1 MKVLVAGLVD
11 LSNVD
16 YPKRPAAVI
25 FTPKCNYN
33 CSFCQN
39 WQILEVKPEYEKN
52 IEQVYRFID
61 NAAPTV
67 EAVKVTGGEPTLYPE
82 LLKAVSNYSHKK
94 GLLFGFDTN
103 GFLNEVVRK
112 LITYSDLISLD
123 LKTSPVD
130 TILMEKLI
138 GLHGKGREAAD
149 NTMKSLEELMKHNKV
164 YADLRTTVVPG
175 MNDGVKTFGEIGE
188 TLRTLDYESRAL
200 ERTASYTLQ
209 EFVPENARDQ
219 SMRKIRAPTPKRLGE
234 LARATGLEDVYI
246 KHRDVGFMVHKNEL
260 SRLIKKV
267 EK

>member
-1 MKVLVAGLVD
+1 MKVLVAGLLD

-25 FTPKCNYN
+25 FTPRCNYN

-82 LLKAVSNYSHKK
+82 FLEEVSNYCHKK

-103 GFLNEVVRK
+103 GFLYEVVRK
-112 LITYSDLISLD
+112 LITHSDLISLD
-123 LKTSPVD
+123 LKTSPID
-130 TILMEKLI
+130 SILMEKLI
-138 GLHGKGREAAD
+138 GLRGKGKEATD
-149 NTMKSLEELMKHNKV
+149 NTMKSLEELMKHDEV
-164 YADLRTTVVPG
+164 YVDLRTTVVPSL
-175 MNDGVKTFGEIGE
+175 NDSVEAFGEIGE
-188 TLRTLDYESRAL
+188 TLRSVGYESRAL
-200 ERTASYTLQ
+200 ERTAGYTLQ

-219 SMRKIRAPTPKRLGE
+219 SMREIRAPTPKQLGE
-234 LARATGLEDVYI
+234 LARATGLEDVYV

-260 SRLIKKV
+260 SPLIKKV

>member
-25 FTPKCNYN
+25 FTPRCNYN

-52 IEQVYRFID
+52 IELVYRFID
-61 NAAPTV
+61 NSASTV

-82 LLKAVSNYSHKK
+82 FLEEVGNYCHRK

-103 GFLNEVVRK
+103 GFLYEVIRK
-112 LITYSDLISLD
+112 LTKHSDLISLD
-123 LKTSPVD
+123 LKTSPID
-130 TILMEKLI
+130 PILMEKLI
-138 GLHGKGREAAD
+138 GLRGKGKEAAD
-149 NTMKSLEELMKHNKV
+149 NTVRSLENLMKHDEV
-164 YADLRTTVVPG
+164 YLDLRTTVVPSL
-175 MNDGVKTFGEIGE
+175 NDSIEAFGEIGE
-188 TLRTLDYESRAL
+188 TLRSLGYESRAS

-209 EFVPENARDQ
+209 EFVPENARDPT
-219 SMRKIRAPTPKRLGE
+219 MRRTKAPTPRQLEE
-234 LARATGLEDVYI
+234 LARATGLEDIYV
-246 KHRDVGFMVHKNEL
+246 KHRDVGFMVHKSEL
-260 SRLIKKV
+260 PRLIKKA

>member
-16 YPKRPAAVI
+16 YPRRPAAVI

-39 WQILEVKPEYEKN
+39 WQILEVKPEYEKE

-61 NAAPTV
+61 KATPTI
-67 EAVKVTGGEPTLYPE
+67 EAVKVTGGEPTLYPTF
-82 LLKAVSNYSHKK
+82 LRDISNYCHEK

-103 GFLNEVVRK
+103 GFLHEILSG
-112 LITYSDLISLD
+112 LIAHSDLISLD
-123 LKTSPVD
+123 LKTSLTNV
-130 TILMEKLI
+130 TLMERVV
-138 GLHGKGREAAD
+138 GLRGKGKVVAD
-149 NTMKSLEELMKHNKV
+149 NTLKSLKELMRHNEV
-164 YADLRTTVVPG
+164 YADLRTTVVPTL
-175 MNDGVKTFGEIGE
+175 NDGTETFGQIGE
-188 TLRTLDYESRAL
+188 TLKSLGYESRAA

-219 SMRKIRAPTPKRLGE
+219 TMRRIRAPTPKQLGE
-234 LARATGLEDVYI
+234 LAQATHLEDIYV
-246 KHRDVGFMVHKNEL
+246 KHRDLGFMVHKDEL
-260 SRLIKKV
+260 LRLIKKT